1 MYALPVEEPVVLKDR
16 VYDDETSVQPTFTP
30 KTISNSVSLA
40 KYQEMRQVTVV
51 NEEGEEM
58 EYELCIPQVTQ
69 ISRKGSL
76 EIIFNR
82 EIVPLTDADIFNIQN
97 SGVIQF

>member
-1 MYALPVEEPVVLKDR
+1 MKDR

-30 KTISNSVSLA
+30 TTISNSVSLA
-40 KYQEMRQVTVV
+40 KYQEMRKVTVV

-82 EIVPLTDADIFNIQN
+82 EIVPLTDADIFNIEN

>member
-1 MYALPVEEPVVLKDR
+1 MKDR

-30 KTISNSVSLA
+30 TTISNSVSLA
-40 KYQEMRQVTVV
+40 KYQEMRKVTVV

-58 EYELCIPQVTQ
+58 EYELCIPQVSQ

-82 EIVPLTDADIFNIQN
+82 EIVPLTDADIFNIEN

>member
-1 MYALPVEEPVVLKDR
+1 
-16 VYDDETSVQPTFTP
+16 
-30 KTISNSVSLA
+30 
-40 KYQEMRQVTVV
+40 MRQVTVV